1 MTVTEIIAVLE
12 EIAPPSLA
20 EPWDNVGLLVGDSTK
35 SVCRCLLTIDYTS
48 GVAEEARSAG
58 CEFVISYHP
67 PIFEGLKRLHAS
79 SLIFQTIRDG
89 IAVYSPHT
97 ALDVADGGTND
108 LLAEILG
115 LQDIRPLRLIE
126 TKAHEYKL
134 VTFVPEEHL
143 EKVAQA
149 LFNAGAGGIG
159 KYSQCS
165 FRSPGEG
172 TFFGDETSNPAVGEK
187 GKLTRTSE
195 IRFET
200 ILPKQQLP
208 AVLAALYRAHP
219 YEEPAL
225 DLIQLA
231 TPPAKVGQGRIG
243 ALPKIERDE
252 IFARIKKGLS
262 LSHLLI
268 AGRTTGTVSKAA
280 CLAGAGRQHIGDAIA
295 QKAELYLTGELPHH
309 DALAASRA
317 GMTVVATLHS
327 NSERAILPRLAE
339 RLRQKLPTVEFCI
352 SQRDHDPFAIL

>member
-1 MTVTEIIAVLE
+1 MTLADLVAAFE

-20 EPWDNVGLLVGDSTK
+20 EPWDNVGLLVGDMNQTIQ
-35 SVCRCLLTIDYTS
+35 RCLLTIDYTPS
-48 GVAEEARSAG
+48 VAAEARAAI
-58 CEFVISYHP
+58 CQCVISYHP
-67 PIFEGLKRLHAS
+67 PIFDALKKLHAS
-79 SLIFQTIRDG
+79 SPIFQAIRDG
-89 IAVYSPHT
+89 IAIYSPHT

-115 LQDIRPLRLIE
+115 LADIRPLRLIE
-126 TKAHEYKL
+126 TKAHDLKL

-143 EKVAQA
+143 EKVAA
-149 LFNAGAGGIG
+149 AVFEAGAGGIG

-165 FRSPGEG
+165 FRSRGEG

-187 GKLTRTSE
+187 GKLTRTPE
-195 IRFET
+195 VRFET

-208 AVLAALYRAHP
+208 AVLAALYRSHP

-243 ALPKIERDE
+243 TLQNIERRE

-262 LSHLLI
+262 LSRLLV
-268 AGRTTGTVSKAA
+268 AGPTEGRIKSAA
-280 CLAGAGRQHIGDAIA
+280 CLAGAGRQHLPDAIA

-309 DALAASRA
+309 DALAAAKA
-317 GMTVVATLHS
+317 GLTVVATLHS
-327 NSERAILPRLAE
+327 NSERAVLPRLAE
-339 RLRQKLPTVEFCI
+339 RLHQKLPAVEFLI
-352 SQRDHDPFAIL
+352 SKNDRDPFAIM

>member
-1 MTVTEIIAVLE
+1 MTVTEITAVLE
-12 EIAPPSLA
+12 EIAPPALA
-20 EPWDNVGLLVGDSTK
+20 ESWDNVGLLVGDAVNT
-35 SVCRCLLTIDYTS
+35 VRRCLLTIDYTS
-48 GVAEEARSAG
+48 AVAEEARSAG
-58 CEFVISYHP
+58 CEFVVSYHP
-67 PIFEGLKRLHAS
+67 PIFDGLKRLQAS
-79 SLIFQTIRDG
+79 SLIFQAIRDG
-89 IAVYSPHT
+89 VAIYSPHT

-115 LQDIRPLRLIE
+115 LQEIRPLRLME
-126 TKAHEYKL
+126 TKGREYKL

-165 FRSPGEG
+165 FRSSGEG

-187 GKLTRTSE
+187 GELTRTPE

-225 DLIQLA
+225 DIIQLV
-231 TPPAKVGQGRIG
+231 TPPAKVGHGRIG
-243 ALPKIERDE
+243 TLPRIERDE
-252 IFARIKKGLS
+252 VFARIKKGLS
-262 LSHLLI
+262 QSHLLI
-268 AGRTTGTVSKAA
+268 VGPTSGIVSKAA
-280 CLAGAGRQHIGDAIA
+280 CLAGAGRQHLGDAIA
-295 QKAELYLTGELPHH
+295 QNAELYLTGELPHH
-309 DALAASRA
+309 DALAAVRA
-317 GMTVVATLHS
+317 GLTVVATLHS

-339 RLRQKLPTVEFCI
+339 RLRQKLPTVEFRI
-352 SQRDHDPFAIL
+352 SQHDRDPFAIL